1 MSQFWN
7 QQEPWFLWLENGIRN
22 QDWGTWWAHW
32 YWGGLTILFLLVFFF
47 FFNWS
52 IVELQCCVN
61 FLLYSKVTQLY
72 IHSFLY
78 SFLLSFIPGCWVYS
92 LCYTVRTCCLD
103 NCYLNTMVTLYS
115 DIKFPLQAKCSL
127 CISWCWLSFAVCAFP
142 PQSQPIRPLVDC
154 HLLQDSLG
162 QEPPLYFLISQSA
175 HHSSSTQGVF
185 RFRASLL
192 TSSFSS
198 SILIS
203 RAGHSHQSPTV
214 LRFLAEWL
222 CSHIS

>member
-1 MSQFWN
+1 MLIFCCTAK
-7 QQEPWFLWLENGIRN
+7 WLSY
-22 QDWGTWWAHW
+22 T
-32 YWGGLTILFLLVFFF
+32 YILF
-47 FFNWS
+47 
-52 IVELQCCVN
+52 
-61 FLLYSKVTQLY
+61 Y
-72 IHSFLY
+72 ILFCY
-78 SFLLSFIPGCWVYS
+78 RLSQDVDCIS
-92 LCYTVRTCCLD
+92 LCYTVRPCCLD

-115 DIKFPLQAKCSL
+115 DINFPLRAKCSL
-127 CISWCWLSFAVCAFP
+127 CISWCWLSFPVCAFP

-154 HLLQDSLG
+154 HLLQESLG

-185 RFRASLL
+185 WFRASLL

-203 RAGHSHQSPTV
+203 RAGQSHQSPTV
-214 LRFLAEWL
+214 LRFLAECL